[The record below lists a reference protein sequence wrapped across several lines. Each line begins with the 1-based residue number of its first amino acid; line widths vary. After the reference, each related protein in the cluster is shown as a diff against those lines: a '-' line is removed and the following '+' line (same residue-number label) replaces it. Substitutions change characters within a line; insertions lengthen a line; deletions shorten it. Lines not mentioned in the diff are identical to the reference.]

1 MKANLLINHLTR
13 HPKYHYL
20 LISRSFFHFYV
31 ALLTLALLLCFQKVF
46 ASEIP
51 SESQLKAAAIYQ
63 TSHFVHWPDRSP
75 DEPMRFC
82 IKGDKKV
89 QHALETVLENKQNT
103 SRQFLIS
110 NNLKQCDV
118 IYFDEKTRFQ
128 ILKSQT
134 NSTVTISGKK
144 DFLKIGGVV
153 ELTIAQG
160 RAAIGI
166 CKTTL
171 QEKHFTLD
179 ASLMRIAD
187 VKEAERCVR

>member
-31 ALLTLALLLCFQKVF
+31 ALLTLTLLLCFQKVF

-75 DEPMRFC
+75 DEPIRFC

-89 QHALETVLENKQNT
+89 QHALETVLENKQST

-110 NNLKQCDV
+110 NNLKQCDF

-171 QEKHFTLD
+171 LEKHFTLD

>member
-31 ALLTLALLLCFQKVF
+31 ALLTLALLLCVQKVF

-75 DEPMRFC
+75 DEPIRFC

-110 NNLKQCDV
+110 NNLKQCDF

>member
-1 MKANLLINHLTR
+1 MKANLLINHLAR

-75 DEPMRFC
+75 DEPIRFC

-110 NNLKQCDV
+110 NNLKQCDF

>member
-1 MKANLLINHLTR
+1 MKANILISHLTR

-75 DEPMRFC
+75 DEPIRFC

-110 NNLKQCDV
+110 NNLKQCDF

-160 RAAIGI
+160 RAVIGI

>member
-13 HPKYHYL
+13 YPKYHYL

-75 DEPMRFC
+75 DEPIRFC
-82 IKGDKKV
+82 VKGDKKV
-89 QHALETVLENKQNT
+89 QHALETVLENRQNT

-110 NNLKQCDV
+110 NNLKQCDF

>member
-51 SESQLKAAAIYQ
+51 SESQLKAAAVYQ

-75 DEPMRFC
+75 DEPIRFC

-110 NNLKQCDV
+110 NNLKQCDF

-144 DFLKIGGVV
+144 DFLKIGGVI

-160 RAAIGI
+160 RAAIRI

>member
-51 SESQLKAAAIYQ
+51 SESQLKASAIYQ

-75 DEPMRFC
+75 DEPIRFC

-89 QHALETVLENKQNT
+89 QHALETLLENKQNT

-110 NNLKQCDV
+110 NNLKQCNF
-118 IYFDEKTRFQ
+118 IYFGEKTRFQ

-160 RAAIGI
+160 RAAIRI

>member
-51 SESQLKAAAIYQ
+51 SESQLKAAVIYQ

-75 DEPMRFC
+75 DEPIRFC

-110 NNLKQCDV
+110 NNLKQCDF